1 MIASLRRIWKQTPP
15 GLRREVSHL
24 KPTFGPPQGRPSLCR
39 LVDQRTGQ
47 QADGL
52 LMSPTADPEERA
64 QKLDRQ
70 LVVLVRRL
78 ALQPY
83 EEISDVHVERPGN
96 GMEPTRCDAI
106 SPQFVLVLLLVTD
119 ANQHRQSLLGHPDK
133 DALYSDPSPHMSIGI
148 GRADAPRD
156 SLTGGWVVGRSIS
169 GLRLE
174 GCPAH
179 QSCCR
184 YRRVARFHSGLAR
197 NEPTGGGAE
206 SRKGRILLESA
217 SMLP

>member
-24 KPTFGPPQGRPSLCR
+24 KPTFGPPHGRPSLCR

-106 SPQFVLVLLLVTD
+106 SPQFVLVLLLVMTPISI
-119 ANQHRQSLLGHPDK
+119 ANRC
-133 DALYSDPSPHMSIGI
+133 
-148 GRADAPRD
+148 
-156 SLTGGWVVGRSIS
+156 WVIPTRTRCI
-169 GLRLE
+169 RIRR
-174 GCPAH
+174 PT
-179 QSCCR
+179 
-184 YRRVARFHSGLAR
+184 YR
-197 NEPTGGGAE
+197 
-206 SRKGRILLESA
+206 SA
-217 SMLP
+217 SDGRTRRAIR